1 MIFRVEVVSDLISCD
16 LSLSL
21 SLTIFF
27 FLLLFFRPA
36 EVDGK
41 DVWVPDNFDPS
52 AVGLMMKMAES
63 AKKPTHLYPMAM
75 VSWAVM
81 PPPKQKEKDLGERR
95 LTNYSGVGI
104 SAGNELD
111 IAAVVKGVAEGVEP
125 EEVVAKAV
133 HAQVV
138 DEYRVLESM
147 VYDEAFRTSS
157 AEKERFV
164 QPWKKNGAGEKR
176 KKFLG
181 LF

>member
-1 MIFRVEVVSDLISCD
+1 MGAGQL
-16 LSLSL
+16 
-21 SLTIFF
+21 
-27 FLLLFFRPA
+27 RPLGGGTDD
-36 EVDGK
+36 EDGGEREEAHAF
-41 DVWVPDNFDPS
+41 VPHGDGQLGRD
-52 AVGLMMKMAES
+52 A
-63 AKKPTHLYPMAM
+63 
-75 VSWAVM
+75 
-81 PPPKQKEKDLGERR
+81 PPKQKEKDLGERR

-111 IAAVVKGVAEGVEP
+111 IAAMVKGVAEGVEP